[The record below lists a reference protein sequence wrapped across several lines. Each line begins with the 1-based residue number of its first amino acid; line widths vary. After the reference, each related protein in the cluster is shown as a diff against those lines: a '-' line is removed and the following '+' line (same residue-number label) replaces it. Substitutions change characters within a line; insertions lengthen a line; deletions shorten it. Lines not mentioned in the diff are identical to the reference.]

1 MFKDQSMVADA
12 VGDLHREYGF
22 WTVARAL
29 FVSAFRERRKVND
42 LRHFS
47 DRMLR
52 DIGVSDSDRQ
62 LREGPVRA
70 PMVYWLGFRP

>member
-1 MFKDQSMVADA
+1 MSAIHSLVVDV

-22 WTVARAL
+22 WRVARAL
-29 FVSAFRERRKVND
+29 VASALKERRKRND

-52 DIGVSDSDRQ
+52 DIGVSDGDPR
-62 LREGPVRA
+62 LREGLERQ
-70 PMVYWLGFRP
+70 PMIYWLGFRP